1 MDYMLDKINLL
12 KNKDN
17 IINTA
22 YQIAKSLEDNKNLDD
37 SEKLMTIEL
46 AVAIPI
52 FINIS
57 KYFDI
62 FFYKKNCNLSI
73 NNQFIIYER
82 KWLNDLSRL

>member
-46 AVAIPI
+46 AVAKL
-52 FINIS
+52 N
-57 KYFDI
+57 
-62 FFYKKNCNLSI
+62 
-73 NNQFIIYER
+73 
-82 KWLNDLSRL
+82 NDLYKIEKNKK